1 MIKLIIILS
10 SFLSILLSDRGDL
23 LTYEYVDSKDV
34 QTIQEQLNAQFG
46 GLSPTALYDIDLY
59 AITYETIDQFGQTVV
74 ASGLISYPKDISS
87 AFPLLTF
94 QHGTQIRRESAPSM
108 NGFNDL
114 ILWLAT
120 SGYIFVESDYLGLGV
135 SNMLHPYH
143 LKDVTATTVIDMLR
157 ATKHFCDQAQDI
169 QYNNQLYITGYS
181 EGGYATMAAVKEI
194 EENHTDEFD
203 ITISFPMAGAY
214 DLSGTMVDLMLSE
227 EVYADPFYLPYFVL
241 SYIET
246 YALGEISDFFLPE
259 YAEIFPD
266 LFSGEYSG
274 GYINTF
280 LTDIPIHMMLPSVVE
295 EFSTDENYPFR
306 VHLEENALWN
316 WTPMST
322 MYLLHGVADER
333 VPHENSII
341 AYNQFI
347 LNGAQNVSFEL
358 LPETFGGHQDAAV
371 YCLLFAFALSEELKQ
386 IHSLGDINMD
396 NILDVLDIVALVS
409 IIMGNTQTDTSY
421 EIWASDFN
429 IDGIVNVLDVIGL
442 LNIILNNE

>member
-23 LTYEYVDSKDV
+23 LTYEYIDSRDV
-34 QTIQEQLNAQFG
+34 QSIQEQLNAQFG
-46 GLSPTALYDIDLY
+46 ALSPTAIYDIDLY
-59 AITYETIDQFGQTVV
+59 AITYETIDQFDQTVV

-280 LTDIPIHMMLPSVVE
+280 LPNIPIHMMLPSVVE
-295 EFSTDENYPFR
+295 EFSSNENYPFR
-306 VHLEENALWN
+306 IHLQENDLWN

-358 LPETFGGHQDAAV
+358 LPETFGGHQEAAV

-386 IHSLGDINMD
+386 IHSSGDINMD
-396 NILDVLDIVALVS
+396 SILDVLDIVALVS

-421 EIWASDFN
+421 EIWASDLN
-429 IDGIVNVLDVIGL
+429 IDATVNVLDVIVL
-442 LNIILNNE
+442 LNTVLNNE

>member
-23 LTYEYVDSKDV
+23 LTYEYIDSRDV
-34 QTIQEQLNAQFG
+34 QTIQEQLNLQFG

-169 QYNNQLYITGYS
+169 QYNNQLYIAGYS

-227 EVYADPFYLPYFVL
+227 EPYADPFYLPYFVL

-280 LTDIPIHMMLPSVVE
+280 LPDIPIHMMLPSVVE
-295 EFSTDENYPFR
+295 EFSSDEDYPFR
-306 VHLEENALWN
+306 VHLEENDLWN

-347 LNGAQNVSFEL
+347 LNGAQDVSFEL

-386 IHSLGDINMD
+386 IHSSGDINMD
-396 NILDVLDIVALVS
+396 SILNILDIVALVS

-429 IDGIVNVLDVIGL
+429 IDGIVNVLDVIAL

>member
-23 LTYEYVDSKDV
+23 LTYEYVDSRDV

-46 GLSPTALYDIDLY
+46 ALSPTAIYDIDLY
-59 AITYETIDQFGQTVV
+59 AITYETIDQFGQIVV

-87 AFPLLTF
+87 AFPLVTF

-280 LTDIPIHMMLPSVVE
+280 LPDIPIHMMLPSVVE
-295 EFSTDENYPFR
+295 EFSSDENYPFR
-306 VHLEENALWN
+306 VHLEENDLWN

-358 LPETFGGHQDAAV
+358 LPETFGGHQEAAV

-396 NILDVLDIVALVS
+396 SILDVLDIVALVS

-429 IDGIVNVLDVIGL
+429 IDGIVNVLDVIAL

>member
-23 LTYEYVDSKDV
+23 LTYEYVDSRDV
-34 QTIQEQLNAQFG
+34 QTIQEQLNLQFG
-46 GLSPTALYDIDLY
+46 GLSPTAIYDIDLY
-59 AITYETIDQFGQTVV
+59 AITYETIDQFGQIVV

-135 SNMLHPYH
+135 SDMLHPYH

-169 QYNNQLYITGYS
+169 QYNNQLYIAGYS

-246 YALGEISDFFLPE
+246 YGLGEISDFFLPE

-280 LTDIPIHMMLPSVVE
+280 LPDIPIHMMLPSVVE
-295 EFSTDENYPFR
+295 EFSSDENYPFR
-306 VHLEENALWN
+306 VHLQENDLWN
-316 WTPMST
+316 WTPMSR
-322 MYLLHGVADER
+322 MYILHGVADER

-409 IIMGNTQTDTSY
+409 IIMGNTQIDTSY
-421 EIWASDFN
+421 EIWASDLN
-429 IDGIVNVLDVIGL
+429 IDATVNVLDVIAL
-442 LNIILNNE
+442 LNTVLNNE

>member
-23 LTYEYVDSKDV
+23 LTYEYVDSRDV
-34 QTIQEQLNAQFG
+34 QTIQEQLNLQFG
-46 GLSPTALYDIDLY
+46 GLSPTAIYDIDLY
-59 AITYETIDQFGQTVV
+59 AITYETIDQFGQIVV

-94 QHGTQIRRESAPSM
+94 QHGTQIRRDSAPSM

-135 SNMLHPYH
+135 SDMLHPYH

-169 QYNNQLYITGYS
+169 QYNNQLYIAGYS

-280 LTDIPIHMMLPSVVE
+280 LPDIPIHMMLPSVVE
-295 EFSTDENYPFR
+295 EFSSDENYPFR
-306 VHLEENALWN
+306 VHLEENDLWN

-322 MYLLHGVADER
+322 MYLLHGIADER

-358 LPETFGGHQDAAV
+358 LPETFGGHQEAAV

-409 IIMGNTQTDTSY
+409 IIMGNTQADTSY
-421 EIWASDFN
+421 EIWASDLN
-429 IDGIVNVLDVIGL
+429 IDATVNVLDVIVL
-442 LNIILNNE
+442 LNTVLNNE